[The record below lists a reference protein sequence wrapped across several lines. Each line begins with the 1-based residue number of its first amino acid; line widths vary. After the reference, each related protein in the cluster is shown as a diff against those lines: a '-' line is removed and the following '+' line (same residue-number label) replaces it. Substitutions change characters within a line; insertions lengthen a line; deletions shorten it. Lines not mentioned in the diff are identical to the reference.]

1 MTKKKHPNI
10 GSTLDELLREDG
22 TLDEVNAAALKRV
35 IALQIEGEMRRRKIT
50 KSALARRMHTSRM
63 AVDRLLDTTN
73 GSVTLS
79 TLGRAASALGRRLS
93 VELV

>member
-1 MTKKKHPNI
+1 MTKKHPNI
-10 GSTLDELLREDG
+10 GSSLDDLLKEKG
-22 TLDEVNAAALKRV
+22 ILEEVNAAALKRV
-35 IALQIEGEMRRRKIT
+35 IALQIEDEMRRRKIS
-50 KSALARRMHTSRM
+50 KSALAKRMHTSRM

-79 TLGRAASALGRRLS
+79 TLGRVASALGRRLS

>member
-1 MTKKKHPNI
+1 MTKKHPNI
-10 GSTLDELLREDG
+10 GSSLDDLLEEKG
-22 TLDEVNAAALKRV
+22 ILEEVNAAVLKRV
-35 IALQIEGEMRRRKIT
+35 IALQIEDEMRRRKIS
-50 KSALARRMHTSRM
+50 KSDLAKRMHTSRM

-79 TLGRAASALGRRLS
+79 TLGRVASALGRRLS

>member
-1 MTKKKHPNI
+1 MTKKHPNI
-10 GSTLDELLREDG
+10 GSSLDDLLKEKG
-22 TLDEVNAAALKRV
+22 ILEEVNTAALKRV
-35 IALQIEGEMRRRKIT
+35 IALQIEDEMRRRKIS
-50 KSALARRMHTSRM
+50 KSDLAKRMHTSRM

-79 TLGRAASALGRRLS
+79 TLGRVASALGRRLS

>member
-35 IALQIEGEMRRRKIT
+35 IALQIEDEMRRRKIT

>member
-10 GSTLDELLREDG
+10 GSTLDDLLREDG

-35 IALQIEGEMRRRKIT
+35 IALQIEDEMRRRKIT